1 MEDRHGSLADLD
13 LDLGRQQAPQLHLVD
28 IAMHGMDD
36 WAERLQLLQ
45 RREGEEVS
53 GMDDCLGGLDQL
65 DAALGQPAGSSGH
78 VGVGDDGDQA
88 VNSDGCERGAGRQS
102 SSARVFR
109 RASAGSLVMMS
120 KVAEQVD
127 SGTALPSAGPICDL
141 VKGMLSVP
149 RADALFSAEPAEEA
163 ARLAALVEDPL
174 DDDDLQL
181 ALYLCFEL
189 HYRSFPNVDP
199 AWEWDP
205 VLLAVRAVLEEAFF
219 DALEAEIA
227 PGEPVDPAQIG
238 DLLFRLESDD
248 DGVSLSRHLEIE
260 AGIEEF
266 REFVV
271 HRSFYQLKESDPH
284 SWAIPRLD
292 GPAKTAL
299 LEVQADEYGG
309 GRPER
314 MHSRLFA
321 KTMRALGLDDRE
333 NAYLAYAPGETLAT
347 VNLMSATGLRRSR
360 RGAIVGHL
368 AMFEMTSAL
377 PNRRYGNALRRLG
390 FGVEATDFYDE
401 HVEADAV
408 HENIAAYDLA
418 GGLARQEPELAA
430 DILFGARALLFLEDR
445 FGRRLLDAWR
455 EGQTSLCRPLVGTET

>member
-1 MEDRHGSLADLD
+1 MTGATKSR
-13 LDLGRQQAPQLHLVD
+13 
-28 IAMHGMDD
+28 
-36 WAERLQLLQ
+36 
-45 RREGEEVS
+45 
-53 GMDDCLGGLDQL
+53 
-65 DAALGQPAGSSGH
+65 AGS
-78 VGVGDDGDQA
+78 
-88 VNSDGCERGAGRQS
+88 GA
-102 SSARVFR
+102 
-109 RASAGSLVMMS
+109 
-120 KVAEQVD
+120 
-127 SGTALPSAGPICDL
+127 TLPSAGPIADL
-141 VKGMLSVP
+141 VVGMLSA
-149 RADALFSAEPAEEA
+149 RRREAALGPEAPEEA
-163 ARLAALVEDPL
+163 ARLAGLVENPL
-174 DDDDLQL
+174 GDDDLQL

-189 HYRSFPNVDP
+189 HYRSFPGVDP

-205 VLLAVRAVLEEAFF
+205 TLLAVRAVLEEAFF
-219 DALEAEIA
+219 DALEGEVGAD
-227 PGEPVDPAQIG
+227 EPVDPAQTG
-238 DLLFRLESDD
+238 DLLFRLEAEDG
-248 DGVSLSRHLEIE
+248 GVSLSRHLEAS
-260 AGIEEF
+260 AGIDEF

-333 NAYLAYAPGETLAT
+333 NAYLAHAPGETLAT
-347 VNLMSATGLRRSR
+347 VNLMSSTGLRRSR

-408 HENIAAYDLA
+408 HENIAAHDLA

-445 FGRRLLDAWR
+445 FARHLLEAWR
-455 EGQTSLCRPLVGTET
+455 EGRTSLRRSLPAAGAGPR

>member
-1 MEDRHGSLADLD
+1 MSRTAEKRVGS
-13 LDLGRQQAPQLHLVD
+13 G
-28 IAMHGMDD
+28 
-36 WAERLQLLQ
+36 
-45 RREGEEVS
+45 
-53 GMDDCLGGLDQL
+53 
-65 DAALGQPAGSSGH
+65 
-78 VGVGDDGDQA
+78 
-88 VNSDGCERGAGRQS
+88 
-102 SSARVFR
+102 
-109 RASAGSLVMMS
+109 
-120 KVAEQVD
+120 K
-127 SGTALPSAGPICDL
+127 ALPSAGPICEL
-141 VKGMLSVP
+141 VVEMLSSP
-149 RADALFSAEPAEEA
+149 REDASLSATPAEEA
-163 ARLAALVEDPL
+163 ARLVALVEDPL
-174 DDDDLQL
+174 GDDDLQL

-205 VLLAVRAVLEEAFF
+205 TLLATRAILEEAFF
-219 DALEAEIA
+219 DALEAELA
-227 PGEPVDPAQIG
+227 PAEAVDPAIVG
-238 DLLFRLESDD
+238 DLLFRLESED

-292 GPAKTAL
+292 GRAKTAL

-321 KTMRALGLDDRE
+321 KTMRELGLDDRE
-333 NAYLAYAPGETLAT
+333 NAYLAHAPGKTLAT

-390 FGVEATDFYDE
+390 FGIEATDFYDE

-418 GGLARQEPELAA
+418 GELARQEPALATE
-430 DILFGARALLFLEDR
+430 ILFGARALLLLEDR
-445 FGRRLLDAWR
+445 FGRHLIEAWR
-455 EGQTSLCRPLVGTET
+455 GARSSLRQPLALTEL